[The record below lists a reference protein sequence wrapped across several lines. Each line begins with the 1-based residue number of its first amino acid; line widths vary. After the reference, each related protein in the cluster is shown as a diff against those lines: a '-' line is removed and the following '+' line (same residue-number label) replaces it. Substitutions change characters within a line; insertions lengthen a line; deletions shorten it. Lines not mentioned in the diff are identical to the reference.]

1 MESQRFDRIVSSLAE
16 TGNRRRVLGVLAAS
30 VGIGSIPLLRPDAA
44 EASEF
49 CLNGQT
55 VSANKKKKKKKL
67 KKQGATEGACPTSPP
82 PSPPVSPP
90 SPPPP
95 PTPTKQYRQACTPGV
110 DICGSVNLGGTTVQT
125 TCGARSD
132 TPDGDHTCGS
142 TIDEWIGEDAEN
154 LCCVPPGQKCRS
166 CDCCGDYECQ
176 LGVGEFGTCVPG

>member
-30 VGIGSIPLLRPDAA
+30 VGIGSLPLLRPDAA

-82 PSPPVSPP
+82 PSPPT

-95 PTPTKQYRQACTPGV
+95 PTPNRSLRQDCMPGLDVCTAGLMCSTP
-110 DICGSVNLGGTTVQT
+110 TT
-125 TCGARSD
+125 R
-132 TPDGDHTCGS
+132 HTCSS
-142 TIDEWIGEDAEN
+142 TVEGHTNW
-154 LCCVPPGQKCRS
+154 CCVPPGGRPEGE
-166 CDCCGDYECQ
+166 CDCCGDYYRGFDDDNNPMCIPNPE
-176 LGVGEFGTCVPG
+176 GPD